1 MGLTRR
7 FLCRFFI
14 YRAASLICDHE
25 SHFEKV
31 GREKAE
37 NLEKY
42 QIVEKTND
50 FVRAIALTKNPFANS
65 MQRDLKSSVNRVK
78 LACQS
83 SHMSRQHTQHAANIF
98 LGKIHP
104 YTWACQTVRPLGRS
118 TINNTSL
125 KHTPNPIRDSS
136 MPQLS

>member
-1 MGLTRR
+1 VGLTRR

-14 YRAASLICDHE
+14 YRAARLICDHE
-25 SHFEKV
+25 RHFEKV

-37 NLEKY
+37 KLEKY

-50 FVRAIALTKNPFANS
+50 FVRAIALTKNPFAS
-65 MQRDLKSSVNRVK
+65 ELQRDLKSSVNRVK

-83 SHMSRQHTQHAANIF
+83 SHMSRQHAQDAANIF

-104 YTWACQTVRPLGRS
+104 YAGACQTVRPLGRS
-118 TINNTSL
+118 SINNTSL
-125 KHTPNPIRDSS
+125 NHHPCDIRPTRSAK
-136 MPQLS
+136 L